1 MSIIESIEYF
11 PLFDAEPGDDPAGVS
26 VAVGPGV
33 AALGVPNALGGSGAV
48 VLYFY
53 SETKNSWG
61 YVGVLTGSKIAGTE
75 QVRGLG
81 TSCVAFGNTVV
92 VGAQG
97 DAGTP
102 GRVFVLTAPY
112 GAWSYTAIP
121 VVAELAHREPA
132 KGDMFGASI
141 AHCFDGADH
150 YIAVGA
156 PGLAPGRGRSGGG
169 QVFLFR
175 GLDASSTPWSTSPI
189 ANPNPAG
196 ALTDRFGACV
206 AINPSG
212 DGAGGWDGTLTLAVG
227 APGVNSGEG
236 AVYVGRTTDRGNP
249 AFQWGEP
256 LLPVFPDAPED
267 FHTEGFGASVAL
279 TGGVTL
285 AVGSP
290 NDPNFEDMIEGTGAV
305 WIINSA
311 DGAFVAGETPNRIYG
326 PEAGMQFGTSIDF
339 PETSPDGNTLP
350 QARRLVVG
358 APGTASGQPAC
369 AFLYTNDLEDGEPGA
384 ATFSKDRQFVSSSP
398 QEGDGFA
405 GSVAASEYE
414 RGTWCLVG
422 AAGNPKAEV
431 QGGGFLYADGQPAP
445 TWMETPQLISATPAS
460 TLRWGGMPPD
470 WWKKFTPQV
479 ERYLG

>member
-1 MSIIESIEYF
+1 M
-11 PLFDAEPGDDPAGVS
+11 
-26 VAVGPGV
+26 
-33 AALGVPNALGGSGAV
+33 
-48 VLYFY
+48 
-53 SETKNSWG
+53 
-61 YVGVLTGSKIAGTE
+61 
-75 QVRGLG
+75 
-81 TSCVAFGNTVV
+81 
-92 VGAQG
+92 
-97 DAGTP
+97 
-102 GRVFVLTAPY
+102 
-112 GAWSYTAIP
+112 
-121 VVAELAHREPA
+121 
-132 KGDMFGASI
+132 
-141 AHCFDGADH
+141 
-150 YIAVGA
+150 
-156 PGLAPGRGRSGGG
+156 
-169 QVFLFR
+169 
-175 GLDASSTPWSTSPI
+175 
-189 ANPNPAG
+189 
-196 ALTDRFGACV
+196 
-206 AINPSG
+206 
-212 DGAGGWDGTLTLAVG
+212 
-227 APGVNSGEG
+227 
-236 AVYVGRTTDRGNP
+236 
-249 AFQWGEP
+249 
-256 LLPVFPDAPED
+256 
-267 FHTEGFGASVAL
+267 AL

-369 AFLYTNDLEDGEPGA
+369 AFLYTNDLEDGEPGT
-384 ATFSKDRQFVSSSP
+384 ATFSKDTQFVSSSP

-405 GSVAASEYE
+405 GSVAASDYE

-470 WWKKFTPQV
+470 WWKKFTPQI